1 MGTIER
7 IYIARGKRQPVERV
21 DRASVE
27 AGKGIVGDR
36 YHQLAEQHL
45 AKEMAVMENH
55 ISLVE
60 QEALDKFM
68 QDHDLDYD
76 YGDFRR
82 SVITSGIDLNALV
95 GRQFRLGNAVL
106 YGVELCEPCS
116 YLARIIHKDVLPE
129 MAVSA
134 GLRATV
140 IESGEI
146 KAGDTLSAIESA
158 A

>member
-7 IYIARGKRQPVERV
+7 IYIARGKRKPVERV
-21 DRASVE
+21 DKASVE

-45 AKEMAVMENH
+45 EQEMAVMENH

-82 SVITSGIDLNALV
+82 SVITSGINLNALV

-106 YGVELCEPCS
+106 FGVELCEPCS
-116 YLARIIHKDVLPE
+116 YLASIIHKDVLPE
-129 MAVSA
+129 MAVSV

-146 KAGDTLSAIESA
+146 KAGDSLGAIESA

>member
-7 IYIARGKRQPVERV
+7 IYLAPGKRQAVEQ
-21 DRASVE
+21 VE
-27 AGKGIVGDR
+27 AASLEAGRGIVGDR

-45 AKEMAVMENH
+45 AKGMEVMQNH
-55 ISLVE
+55 VSLVE

-68 QDHDLDYD
+68 QDHGLHYD

-82 SVITSGIDLNALV
+82 SVITTGINLNALV
-95 GRQFRLGNAVL
+95 GKQFRLGNAVL

-116 YLARIIHKDVLPE
+116 YLAGIIHKSVLPE

-140 IESGEI
+140 IESGNI
-146 KAGDTLSAIESA
+146 KAGDSLGEIESA